1 VEPTVVEYLKEPP
14 NESQLKHLL
23 KLLGMAPRELMRNKE
38 SEYRE
43 LGLDKPALT
52 PAALVKAMAANPIL
66 IERPI
71 VVAGNKAVVG
81 RPPEKV
87 LDIL

>member
-1 VEPTVVEYLKEPP
+1 MVEHPV
-14 NESQLKHLL
+14 
-23 KLLGMAPRELMRNKE
+23 
-38 SEYRE
+38 
-43 LGLDKPALT
+43 
-52 PAALVKAMAANPIL
+52 L

-71 VVAGNKAVVG
+71 VIAGGRAVVG